1 MYYAKEYGCVT
12 TMFKKEVTMKTQH
25 YAVLLLAVLVLL
37 PLASNGQ
44 TLNYLR
50 VPPYTVTSAYLN
62 DVIVGDTLPNGTRRD
77 PNVVYV
83 LQRGGLYYVNA
94 IINTQAS
101 WQLRITANDSTTTRR
116 PVILLHNVAGGTRP
130 PGNFVNLS
138 SNLTLKNVIL
148 SGYDELVPS
157 DLGGLQGGLIA
168 TAAQGLTI
176 VIDSCILKSTNGN
189 HIRTDQAARYIKVTN
204 TIFAD
209 MGYLGRSNLG
219 AGKGIDLRAGSCDS
233 LILMNNTFVNWQDR
247 IVRHFA
253 STLNIQYMRF
263 EHNTLVNGMSYHGM
277 LSLGKVGRR
286 MIIRDNLLVDAFALG
301 NDSDAVRQAEF
312 TDSGELDRFGKPG
325 RMTWVIA
332 NPNDTTSWLIKNN
345 YYNISA
351 AGQSFWDS
359 ASILPIVANPPLTKG
374 DPLTYKIN
382 SRIGA
387 DSLTAFRSATVTLVR
402 TPALMKEMMKWYRRP
417 SAPPDSGAG
426 KTKGVPGW
434 SSRVDFDRKGYQYYR
449 DSLNCSYPTSN
460 AIYTAGT
467 GGYPVGDLNWFPT
480 RYAQWLVDPVSGVS
494 QKGDGI
500 PETFSLNQNYPNPF
514 NPATRISFNL
524 NRSGFTTLTIYNL
537 LGQKVATPVE
547 KVMNAGFYE
556 LEFDAT
562 NLTTGVYFY
571 RLESGNYSDVK
582 KMMLLK

>member
-1 MYYAKEYGCVT
+1 MHK
-12 TMFKKEVTMKTQH
+12 QH
-25 YAVLLLAVLVLL
+25 YSILVLAVLVLL
-37 PLASNGQ
+37 PVFSHAQ

-50 VPPYTVTSAYLN
+50 VAPYTVTSAYLN
-62 DVIVGDTLPNGTRRD
+62 DVIVGDTLANGTRRD

-94 IINTQAS
+94 IINTQS
-101 WQLRITANDSTTTRR
+101 TWKLRITANDSNTTRR
-116 PVILLHNVAGGTRP
+116 PVILLHNTAGGTRP

-138 SNLTLKNVIL
+138 SNFSLKSVIL
-148 SGYDELVPS
+148 SGYDELVPT

-168 TAAQGLTI
+168 TAAQGLDI

-189 HIRTDQAARYIKVTN
+189 HIRTDQAARYIKITN

-233 LILMNNTFVNWQDR
+233 LILLNNTFVNWQDR
-247 IVRHFA
+247 IIRHFA
-253 STLNIQYMRF
+253 SSLNIQYMRF
-263 EHNTLVNGMSYHGM
+263 EHNTLVNGMSYHGL

-286 MIIRDNLLVDAFALG
+286 MIIQNNLLIDAFALG

-312 TDSGELDRFGKPG
+312 TDSGELDRFGLPG

-332 NPNDTTSWLIKNN
+332 NPNDTTNWTIKNN

-359 ASILPIVANPPLTKG
+359 ASVLPIIANPALTKG
-374 DPLTYKIN
+374 EPLTYKIN

-387 DSLTAFRSATVTLVR
+387 DSLTAFRSATVTLTKV
-402 TPALMKEMMKWYRRP
+402 PALMKEMMKWYRRP

-434 SSRVDFDRKGYQYYR
+434 GSRYDYDRKGYVYYR
-449 DSLNCSYPTSN
+449 DSLNASYSTSN
-460 AIYTAGT
+460 ALYTAAT

-480 RYAQWLVDPVSGVS
+480 RYTQWLVDPVSGVS

-500 PETFSLNQNYPNPF
+500 PESFSLKQNYPNPF

-524 NRSGFTTLTIYNL
+524 SQSGFTTLAVYNL
-537 LGQKVATPVE
+537 LGQRVAMPVSE
-547 KVMNAGFYE
+547 TLNAGFYE
-556 LEFDAT
+556 IDFDASV
-562 NLTTGVYFY
+562 LPTGVYFY
-571 RLESGNYSDVK
+571 RLDSGKNSDVK